1 VDLAHLVHARVV
13 TPARLRGW
21 LRSPALHFAAAGAL
35 LFVLVGRGDGAKEA
49 AEAPRAPI
57 VVTAPQIGRL
67 VESYERATRKRATP
81 ADVRA
86 LVDGAIDDE
95 VLFREAQAAG
105 LDQDDPG
112 VQWRLIEKMTF
123 LDDDHAPERGE
134 MLAAATNLGLD
145 RGDPV
150 VRRLLIEKMRL
161 ALRHAGSTS
170 PLRADQLEAW
180 LAAHPERFSTP
191 ARVRLSHVYLS
202 RERHPGSLAADA
214 EALARDLR
222 NGDVR
227 AEDAVMRSDP
237 FPTALLDVSATDRE
251 LAVRFGAP
259 FAAAVAALP
268 AGEWSEP
275 VPSPFGLHVVIVHDR
290 TAGRV
295 PKLSEIE
302 GAVRYGLEAELRADA
317 LAVRLRALRARYDVQ
332 VEWPNPVASAA
343 APERP

>member
-1 VDLAHLVHARVV
+1 MDLAHLVRSRVV
-13 TPARLRGW
+13 IPTGLRGW

-35 LFVLVGRGDGAKEA
+35 LFVLVGRGDGARDEA
-49 AEAPRAPI
+49 NAPRAPI
-57 VVTAPQIGRL
+57 VVTAPQIERL
-67 VESYERATRKRATP
+67 VESYERATRKNATP

-95 VLFREAQAAG
+95 VLFREALAAG
-105 LDQDDPG
+105 LDREDPG

-123 LDDDHAPERGE
+123 LDGDHAPERDE
-134 MLAAATNLGLD
+134 MLAAAENLGLD

-170 PLRADQLEAW
+170 LVGAERLEAW
-180 LAAHPERFSTP
+180 LAAHPERFATP

-202 RERHPGSLAADA
+202 RERHRESLAADA

-222 NGDVR
+222 NGNVP
-227 AEDAVMRSDP
+227 AEDAVRRSDP

-251 LAVRFGAP
+251 LVDRFGAS
-259 FAAAVAALP
+259 FAAAVAALRP
-268 AGEWSEP
+268 GEWSEP
-275 VPSPFGLHVVIVHDR
+275 VASPFGLHVVIVHDR
-290 TAGRV
+290 TAGRI
-295 PKLSEIE
+295 PKLSEVE

-332 VEWPNPVASAA
+332 VEWPSPVASAA
-343 APERP
+343 APEGP